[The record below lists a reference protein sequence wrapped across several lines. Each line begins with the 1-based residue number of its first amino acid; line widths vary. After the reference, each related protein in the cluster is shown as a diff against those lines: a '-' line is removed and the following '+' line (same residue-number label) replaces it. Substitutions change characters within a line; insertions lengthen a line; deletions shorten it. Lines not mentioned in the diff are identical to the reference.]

1 MQESTKIEI
10 SLSWQ
15 FSKAYLHLYFECNL
29 GIFKWVPKP
38 IHTYLGPFPS
48 CLELFCIWPHILA
61 DLAQGRID
69 PDCPTLFL
77 KCLCQQLAL
86 RHYFCHHLQRL
97 IVFHQYHLQLKREKK
112 IIDWNRFFPGKPIS
126 KAFWNPNWFIPR
138 KGI

>member
-1 MQESTKIEI
+1 MQESTKNWNMPIVT
-10 SLSWQ
+10 
-15 FSKAYLHLYFECNL
+15 
-29 GIFKWVPKP
+29 IFKSLFTFVFWVQLRN
-38 IHTYLGPFPS
+38 IQVSAQAHTYLGPFPS

-97 IVFHQYHLQLKREKK
+97 IVFRQYHLQLKREKK